1 LAVPSPDK
9 GFAEEIKTLARLGS
23 SHPGG
28 MTCPAL
34 TSVTVKRSV
43 RNGAPMA
50 QSMYEITVAGIVPEA
65 DLADMRAVKIV
76 PDQAKTLLYGIS
88 DQAALSGLL
97 SRLNALGIDVVEV
110 RRVSNLPVEVDGPAP
125 ADPGD
130 RR

>member
-1 LAVPSPDK
+1 
-9 GFAEEIKTLARLGS
+9 
-23 SHPGG
+23 
-28 MTCPAL
+28 
-34 TSVTVKRSV
+34 
-43 RNGAPMA
+43 MA